1 MGIRSGGWG
10 WVGARG
16 RGVGVGIC
24 HHAHHTIIGN
34 TAAGINFTL
43 NTNRYC
49 EGGKYYTPCSSAC
62 GLENIKNLLSS
73 LLGIEIK
80 SAPLAWCMVSNK
92 WIA

>member
-1 MGIRSGGWG
+1 MGIRSGGWEHGAGGLG
-10 WVGARG
+10 WVY
-16 RGVGVGIC
+16 VIM
-24 HHAHHTIIGN
+24 HTTQLLVILLLALI
-34 TAAGINFTL
+34 FTL